1 MSGMNLS
8 EEGPSTRCLRGQIRV
23 IVVGMGDEEVEK
35 KVQGEKQ
42 QNL

>member
-23 IVVGMGDEEVEK
+23 IVVGTGDEDVEK

-42 QNL
+42 RNL